1 MRNLDE
7 NTITEEAIRRL
18 ENCKDAR
25 FKEIMT
31 SLTRHLHEFAREV
44 KLTEAEWMQGLE
56 YLTAVGQKCDD
67 KRQEFILLS
76 DTLGLSMLVV
86 ALNNRKPEG
95 CTEATV
101 FGPFHTDKASDF
113 NNGDD
118 LAKGVT
124 GQPAFISG
132 TVRGQDGKPIAGA
145 VIDVWQADGDGIYDV
160 QYTDKDGALFAR
172 GRLKSDANGKYW
184 FRSVL
189 PEFYSIPTDGPVGE
203 WIRRGGR
210 HPFRP
215 AHLHFMLQAPGY
227 EKLVTH
233 VFRSDDQYLDSDAVF
248 GVRSSLISDWVR
260 HEPGTA
266 PDGTKMDKPYYT
278 LDFDFILPPLKKA
291 A

>member
-18 ENCKDAR
+18 EGCKDAR
-25 FKEIMT
+25 FKEILT
-31 SLTRHLHEFAREV
+31 SLTKHLHAFARDV
-44 KLTEAEWMQGLE
+44 KLTEEEWMQGLE

-86 ALNNRKPEG
+86 ALNNRKPAG

-101 FGPFHTDKASDF
+101 FGPFHTDAASDF
-113 NNGDD
+113 KNGDD
-118 LAKGVT
+118 ISGGAPGE
-124 GQPAFISG
+124 PAFIGG
-132 TVRGQDGKPIAGA
+132 TVRAADGKPIANA
-145 VIDVWQADGDGIYDV
+145 VVDVWQADGDGIYDV
-160 QYTDKDGALFAR
+160 QYTDKNGALFAR
-172 GRLKSDANGKYW
+172 GRLRTDADGKYW
-184 FRSVL
+184 FKSIL

-203 WIRRGGR
+203 WIRRSGR

-215 AHLHFMLQAPGY
+215 AHLHFMIQAPGH

-233 VFRSDDQYLDSDAVF
+233 VFRSDDKYLDSDAVF

-260 HEPGTA
+260 RDPGTA
-266 PDGTKMDKPYYT
+266 PDGSKMDKPFYT
-278 LDFDFILPPLKKA
+278 LDFDFVLPKDA
-291 A
+291 H